1 MAVII
6 TIYALILCQKR
17 AIRCYCS
24 PVIHPFNCDHEGSP
38 SHEKKSST
46 CCPFPLLHQGKQTQ
60 PVTSP
65 CTSFLWCHTEIAS
78 KMAQLVLDAERGS
91 RSATPSWGEPAAQV
105 RETKNALPSTCR
117 RRECFISHLCGQ
129 ASSTTAI
136 KWRNNY
142 QTHWKRTS
150 VCLCWVAL
158 PFPRS
163 SYVIKAFILHG
174 YHCDE
179 RPKEKMQQ
187 QTPLRKEKQSKMWRV
202 TTAEDRSTAII
213 LEHVW
218 LRLKT
223 SYFCSLNVSMRF
235 SKSQPCR

>member
-1 MAVII
+1 MEVII

-78 KMAQLVLDAERGS
+78 KMAQLVLDTERGS

-105 RETKNALPSTCR
+105 RETKIALPSTCR
-117 RRECFISHLCGQ
+117 RRECFISRLCGQ

-163 SYVIKAFILHG
+163 SYVIKSFYFTWLSLWWKTEGENAAANTIR
-174 YHCDE
+174 E
-179 RPKEKMQQ
+179 RKTEQNVKSVNSRGQIYSNN
-187 QTPLRKEKQSKMWRV
+187 TWARLATS
-202 TTAEDRSTAII
+202 EDF
-213 LEHVW
+213 LF
-218 LRLKT
+218 L
-223 SYFCSLNVSMRF
+223 
-235 SKSQPCR
+235 